1 MSIQNNTKEEQTMS
15 NTEIITTIRELRE
28 LQALIDE
35 AQQEAEAKKDII
47 KAHMGDDE
55 VLRAGEYKVTWKP
68 VASNRFDST
77 AFKSTHAELYKQ
89 YCKESVSRRFVVA

>member
-1 MSIQNNTKEEQTMS
+1 MSIQNNTKEELTMS

-55 VLRAGEYKVTWKP
+55 VLRAGEYKVTWC
-68 VASNRFDST
+68 
-77 AFKSTHAELYKQ
+77 Q
-89 YCKESVSRRFVVA
+89 